1 MTDTIDSRLKNLGIS
16 IPEAAAPAANYVP
29 FAQSGSLLL
38 TSGQLPLEGGKLV
51 HTGQIGDELTVAH
64 GQAAATRTAPA

>member
-29 FAQSGSLLL
+29 FAQSG
-38 TSGQLPLEGGKLV
+38 
-51 HTGQIGDELTVAH
+51 
-64 GQAAATRTAPA
+64 

>member
-51 HTGQIGDELTVAH
+51 HTGQIGGFHA
-64 GQAAATRTAPA
+64 